1 MQGYNL
7 LIAFN
12 VDKNK
17 VLMCKRRKP
26 PYQGMINFPGGKIE
40 KGEAGLEGAYR
51 ELWEETGITK
61 EDIVLTHLMDFTYYL
76 SDCYLEVY
84 VGRLN
89 KDREVFGEENE
100 LFWSE
105 IDCDFFDTK
114 KYAGEGNIGHKQI
127 YWNYKYKTWE
137 GWIMFHISN
146 FTNNDDI
153 NVLDSMGPF
162 TVIEYARDLSVAPT
176 NAMAAY
182 FCNAMNV
189 RKRQVMCDLSQANVT
204 VQSGAMQW
212 MVGNVKATTGIKGVG
227 DLLGKAVRGKVTGE
241 SAIKPEY
248 TGDGVMVLEPTYKHI
263 ILLDVDDWNGSVVLD
278 DGMFLAC
285 DANLRHKAV
294 MRSTLSSAAAGNE
307 GLFNLGIVGSG
318 VLCLESPCPKEE
330 LVEVTLRD
338 DVIKID
344 GNMAVAWSG
353 SLDFTVE
360 RSGRSLMGSAVS
372 GEGLVNV
379 YRGTGKVLF
388 APVR

>member
-1 MQGYNL
+1 M
-7 LIAFN
+7 
-12 VDKNK
+12 
-17 VLMCKRRKP
+17 
-26 PYQGMINFPGGKIE
+26 
-40 KGEAGLEGAYR
+40 
-51 ELWEETGITK
+51 
-61 EDIVLTHLMDFTYYL
+61 
-76 SDCYLEVY
+76 
-84 VGRLN
+84 
-89 KDREVFGEENE
+89 
-100 LFWSE
+100 LF
-105 IDCDFFDTK
+105 
-114 KYAGEGNIGHKQI
+114 
-127 YWNYKYKTWE
+127 
-137 GWIMFHISN
+137 
-146 FTNNDDI
+146 
-153 NVLDSMGPF
+153 
-162 TVIEYARDLSVAPT
+162 R
-176 NAMAAY
+176 
-182 FCNAMNV
+182 
-189 RKRQVMCDLSQANVT
+189 
-204 VQSGAMQW
+204 
-212 MVGNVKATTGIKGVG
+212 
-227 DLLGKAVRGKVTGE
+227 

-294 MRSTLSSAAAGNE
+294 MRSTLSSAVAGNE
-307 GLFNLGIVGSG
+307 GMFNLGIIGSG

-360 RSGRSLMGSAVS
+360 RSGRSLVGSAVS